1 MFDVAPAFQTT
12 RRKMARSRK
21 PTPLHSRSRRVWQ
34 TSLTSAFVHGRV
46 LTKFPICSFHFASD
60 DFGVQTR
67 SMISKK
73 LSTEKHCIKLL
84 SLFLLVVGYTCEILA
99 RFGDSLALHHSGDQE
114 KEPEYSILR
123 RIPDLYPQFQG
134 AFVTFTLTSRRR
146 LSIAQW

>member
-1 MFDVAPAFQTT
+1 MADVLDLSFCPW
-12 RRKMARSRK
+12 K
-21 PTPLHSRSRRVWQ
+21 
-34 TSLTSAFVHGRV
+34 SLEEVSNLFLSLCF
-46 LTKFPICSFHFASD
+46 LTD

-73 LSTEKHCIKLL
+73 PSTEKQCIKLL
-84 SLFLLVVGYTCEILA
+84 SLLLFVFVGYTCEMLA